1 MTTIRTTLAPVHE
14 AFTLPLLQLAVVLGG
29 GFRTLVADGSF
40 VFLPPPLM
48 SLVLSVLLLGALVRA
63 GVLVPWLL
71 VGPHRRPVENASG
84 AMVCLLLLLATAQVF
99 NCLTPEAGLLQV
111 LANVFFLVLLLN
123 TLAARPGGTRV
134 LQSLAVVF
142 LSAFVLKFV
151 VLDGLYAPAGS
162 LAQRLLA
169 TLLEGISLG
178 ALGYAPHGGA
188 TGYAAFV
195 TVLVY
200 LFTLVLLP
208 QRVRPWLMAAAPAS
222 DGSLVPQ
229 DPDDR

>member
-1 MTTIRTTLAPVHE
+1 MPRTTLAPVHE
-14 AFTLPLLQLAVVLGG
+14 AFTLPLLLIGVMLGG
-29 GFRTLVADGSF
+29 GFRSGISDGRF
-40 VFLPPPLM
+40 AFLPPPLM
-48 SLVLSVLLLGALVRA
+48 ALVLAVLLMGVLVRA
-63 GVLVPWLL
+63 GVLLPALL
-71 VGPHRRPVENASG
+71 VGAHRRPLENASG
-84 AMVCLLLLLATAQVF
+84 AMVVLTLLLATAQVF
-99 NCLTPEAGLLQV
+99 NGLTPEKGLLHV

-123 TLAARPGGTRV
+123 TLTARPEGPRV
-134 LQSLAVVF
+134 LQSLGVVF

-162 LAQRLLA
+162 LAQRILA

-178 ALGYAPHGGA
+178 ALGHAPHGTA
-188 TGYAAFV
+188 TGYVAFA

-208 QRVRPWLMAAAPAS
+208 QPVRPRLRAGFAS
-222 DGSLVPQ
+222 DESLVPP

>member
-1 MTTIRTTLAPVHE
+1 MTPIRTTLAPVHE
-14 AFTLPLLQLAVVLGG
+14 AFTVPLLLLAVTLGG
-29 GFRTLVADGSF
+29 GFRSVVADGSF
-40 VFLPPPLM
+40 QFLPPPLM
-48 SLVLSVLLLGALVRA
+48 SLVLAVLLLGALVRA

-71 VGPHRRPVENASG
+71 VGPHRGPVENASG
-84 AMVCLLLLLATAQVF
+84 AMVCLLLLMATAQVF

-111 LANVFFLVLLLN
+111 MANVFFLVLLLN
-123 TLAARPGGTRV
+123 TLAARPSGTRV
-134 LQSLAVVF
+134 MQSLAVVF

-162 LAQRLLA
+162 LAQRLLT

-178 ALGYAPHGGA
+178 ALGYAPHGRA

-208 QRVRPWLMAAAPAS
+208 QRVRPWPLAAHAS
-222 DGSLVPQ
+222 DESLVPP
-229 DPDDR
+229 DPAGR